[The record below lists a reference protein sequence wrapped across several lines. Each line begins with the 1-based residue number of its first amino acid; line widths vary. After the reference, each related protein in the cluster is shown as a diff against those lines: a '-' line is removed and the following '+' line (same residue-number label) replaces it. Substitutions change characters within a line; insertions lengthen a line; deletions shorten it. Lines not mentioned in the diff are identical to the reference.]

1 MSRVVGG
8 RYLLDEKIGHGGMG
22 QVWAAHDQRLERRV
36 AVKLLRTDTL
46 PNPAGR
52 GDSQADLLRR
62 RFLRECRIGAGL
74 DHPGLVTVYDAGTDG
89 EELYLVMQR
98 VPGLSLADLVAE
110 EGPLPVERAVAV
122 AGQLCAALAA
132 VHGAQVVH
140 RDLKPS
146 NVMIRPDGRAILLD
160 LGIATALDPGA
171 TRLTLTGSPIGS
183 PAYMAPEQ
191 AMAARADRRSDLYAL
206 GCMLHEML
214 AGDPPFPAPTALA
227 VLRRQVDDPPVPL
240 RRLRAEVPAAL
251 EALVLRLLAK
261 RPEERPADA
270 AEVHAVLLP
279 MLPAPTGRIRTRL
292 PAVPDPGD
300 PYRYPHHP
308 QPTPL
313 LVPPPAPSEPPS
325 APPAPLLPS
334 ASPVLPVP
342 PVHAGAETL
351 GAACARLSDLV
362 EAGRHAEVL
371 DLSARLLPRA
381 AAEQGEGAPL
391 VRTVRAIRA
400 RTLLAGQRWAEA
412 LPELR
417 QLTAT
422 AAPGDPAVLDHRRH
436 TARCLEHLGRP
447 DEALAE
453 YRAVLAALPP
463 DSPHTAEVRER
474 TGLLLAATGHPET
487 GWHGLLEL
495 LLETERLH
503 GPHHPDVRRLRTH
516 LEHLG
521 RHRTTTGNPYAT

>member
-1 MSRVVGG
+1 MSRVVGE
-8 RYLLDEKIGHGGMG
+8 RYLLAEKIGHGGMG

-36 AVKLLRTDTL
+36 AVKLLHTDAL

-52 GDSQADLLRR
+52 GDSRADLLRR

-89 EELYLVMQR
+89 QELYLVMQH
-98 VPGLSLADLVAE
+98 VPGLSLADLIAE
-110 EGPLPVERAVAV
+110 EGPLPVDRAVAV

-191 AMAARADRRSDLYAL
+191 AMAAEADRRSDLYAL

-251 EALVLRLLAK
+251 ESLVLRLLAK
-261 RPEERPADA
+261 RPEARPAEA

-279 MLPAPTGRIRTRL
+279 MLPAPTGRVRTRL

-308 QPTPL
+308 QPAPVL
-313 LVPPPAPSEPPS
+313 AAPPPPVAVPPPA
-325 APPAPLLPS
+325 APPRPTPPPTPPAGPAP
-334 ASPVLPVP
+334 
-342 PVHAGAETL
+342 GTETL

-362 EAGRHAEVL
+362 DAGRHTEVL

-400 RTLLAGQRWAEA
+400 RTLLAEQRWAEA

-422 AAPGDPAVLDHRRH
+422 AAPHDPAALDHRRH
-436 TARCLEHLGRP
+436 TARCLDHLGRSA
-447 DEALAE
+447 EALAE
-453 YRAVLAALPP
+453 YRDVLAALPP
-463 DSPHTAEVRER
+463 DSPHTVEVRER
-474 TGLLLAATGHPET
+474 TGLLLAALGHTEA

-495 LLETERLH
+495 LMETERRH

-516 LEHLG
+516 LEQLG
-521 RHRTTTGNPYAT
+521 RHRTTTNPYAT

>member
-1 MSRVVGG
+1 
-8 RYLLDEKIGHGGMG
+8 MG
-22 QVWAAHDQRLERRV
+22 QVWAARDQRLERRV
-36 AVKLLRTDTL
+36 AVKLLRTDAL

-89 EELYLVMQR
+89 EELYLVMQC

-132 VHGAQVVH
+132 VHSAQVVH

-191 AMAARADRRSDLYAL
+191 AMAALADRRSDLYAL

-313 LVPPPAPSEPPS
+313 LVPP
-325 APPAPLLPS
+325 
-334 ASPVLPVP
+334 
-342 PVHAGAETL
+342 
-351 GAACARLSDLV
+351 
-362 EAGRHAEVL
+362 
-371 DLSARLLPRA
+371 
-381 AAEQGEGAPL
+381 
-391 VRTVRAIRA
+391 
-400 RTLLAGQRWAEA
+400 
-412 LPELR
+412 
-417 QLTAT
+417 
-422 AAPGDPAVLDHRRH
+422 
-436 TARCLEHLGRP
+436 
-447 DEALAE
+447 
-453 YRAVLAALPP
+453 
-463 DSPHTAEVRER
+463 
-474 TGLLLAATGHPET
+474 
-487 GWHGLLEL
+487 
-495 LLETERLH
+495 
-503 GPHHPDVRRLRTH
+503 
-516 LEHLG
+516 
-521 RHRTTTGNPYAT
+521 

>member
-22 QVWAAHDQRLERRV
+22 QVWAARDQRLERRV
-36 AVKLLRTDTL
+36 AVKLLRTDAL

-89 EELYLVMQR
+89 EELYLVMQC

-132 VHGAQVVH
+132 VHSAQVVH

-191 AMAARADRRSDLYAL
+191 AMAALADRRSDLYAL

-313 LVPPPAPSEPPS
+313 LVPPPAPPAPPPPAPPLPP
-325 APPAPLLPS
+325 APPAHP
-334 ASPVLPVP
+334 
-342 PVHAGAETL
+342 GAETL

-362 EAGRHAEVL
+362 DAGRHTEVL
-371 DLSARLLPRA
+371 ELSARLLPRA

-463 DSPHTAEVRER
+463 DSPHTVEVRER

-521 RHRTTTGNPYAT
+521 RHRTTTDNPYAT

>member
-1 MSRVVGG
+1 M
-8 RYLLDEKIGHGGMG
+8 LDEKIGQGGMG
-22 QVWAAHDQRLERRV
+22 QVWSARDQRLERAV

-46 PNPAGR
+46 PQPAGR
-52 GDSQADLLRR
+52 GDSQADLLRQ

-110 EGPLPVERAVAV
+110 EGPLPVGQAVAV

-132 VHGAQVVH
+132 VHGARVVH

-146 NVMIRPDGRAILLD
+146 NVMIRPDGRAVLLD

-191 AMAARADRRSDLYAL
+191 AMAALADRRSDLYAL

-214 AGDPPFPAPTALA
+214 AGAPPFPAPTALA

-279 MLPAPTGRIRTRL
+279 MLPAPTDRVRTRL

-308 QPTPL
+308 QPAPVL
-313 LVPPPAPSEPPS
+313 AAPPPPPAPPLPAAPPPL
-325 APPAPLLPS
+325 APPAAPPL
-334 ASPVLPVP
+334 ASPAAAP
-342 PVHAGAETL
+342 GTETL

-362 EAGRHAEVL
+362 DAGRHTEVL

-381 AAEQGEGAPL
+381 AAEQGEDAPL

-400 RTLLAGQRWAEA
+400 RTLLAGRRWAEA

-417 QLTAT
+417 RLTAT
-422 AAPGDPAVLDHRRH
+422 ADPRDPALPDHRRH

-447 DEALAE
+447 AEALAE
-453 YRAVLAALPP
+453 YQALLAALPA
-463 DSPHTAEVRER
+463 DSPHRTEARER
-474 TGLLLAATGHPET
+474 AGLLLAALGHTET
-487 GWHGLLEL
+487 GWQHLLEL
-495 LLETERLH
+495 LLETERRQ

-516 LEHLG
+516 LEQLG
-521 RHRTTTGNPYAT
+521 RHRTTTNPYAT